1 MAYISRDIKDRVA
14 EGDDLFYMEQLADG
28 RIRLIPA
35 PDSVTE
41 AGTSINRALLQ
52 LIEDRV
58 VLLMNKFFN
67 DITANPFEISFDT
80 VGGLTVEGVWN
91 ESQKRIEC

>member
-1 MAYISRDIKDRVA
+1 MAYISRDIKDRIA
-14 EGDDLFYMEQLADG
+14 EGDDCFYMEQLEDG

-80 VGGLTVEGVWN
+80 INGLTVEGVWN